1 MLATQF
7 STACPSCKQHRDLD
21 SVDKLENVR
30 AGRLPDMQDF
40 NQFINVLKFVSKDV
54 PSFEVVLGTQPPMT
68 ERLDPDATP
77 VRYAGMS

>member
-1 MLATQF
+1 
-7 STACPSCKQHRDLD
+7 
-21 SVDKLENVR
+21 
-30 AGRLPDMQDF
+30 MQDF